1 MSRYLLT
8 ASMAVMMAACAAP
21 LQPGIPASVAQTI
34 QVDTGR
40 EFDLAVGQE
49 ARVNGT
55 PLSIR
60 FRSVSEDSR
69 CPSDVQCVWAGNAV
83 VRMTLGSST
92 GGSSEVSLN
101 STLEPKSVVF
111 SGYRVRMTGLKPV
124 PRSGNPVP
132 AAEYVVTLEVT
143 TP

>member
-1 MSRYLLT
+1 MTRNLFT
-8 ASMAVMMAACAAP
+8 ASIALMLGACAAP
-21 LQPGIPASVAQTI
+21 LQPGIPASVAPAI
-34 QVDTGR
+34 QVETGR

-60 FRSVSEDSR
+60 FRSVGEDSR

-83 VRMTLGSST
+83 VRITLASSS
-92 GGSSEVSLN
+92 GGSSEASLN
-101 STLEPKSVVF
+101 TTLEPKSVVF
-111 SGYRVRMTGLKPV
+111 SGYRIRMAGLKPV
-124 PRSGNPVP
+124 PRSGTAVP
-132 AAEYVVTLEVT
+132 AAEYVVTLEVI